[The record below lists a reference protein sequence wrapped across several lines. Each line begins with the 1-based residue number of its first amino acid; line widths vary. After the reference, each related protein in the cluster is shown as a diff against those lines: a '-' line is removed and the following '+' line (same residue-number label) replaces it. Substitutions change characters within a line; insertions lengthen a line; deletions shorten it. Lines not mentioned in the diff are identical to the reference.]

1 MEEDSGTVFWPFS
14 FFRFGCKVKFDP
26 ECPNVAS
33 VGKVHITAMR
43 HTAGFQQY
51 GAFLLPDD
59 DVLNG
64 ETVGCYGVKPSRLAF
79 STALSMSLRYFLFS
93 SVAPWAHTS
102 LRCLS

>member
-33 VGKVHITAMR
+33 VGKVYITAMR

-51 GAFLLPDD
+51 GAFLQPDGGI
-59 DVLNG
+59 LNG
-64 ETVGCYGVKPSRLAF
+64 ERRDVTG
-79 STALSMSLRYFLFS
+79 
-93 SVAPWAHTS
+93 
-102 LRCLS
+102 